1 MCVQFK
7 KQAKEATKGNHWE
20 VVKPL
25 VASLWW
31 SSNINNAI
39 QYWIVVNVEHDD
51 PFSVEPHEKPKDLC
65 WPCSWFIYGEKNT
78 NRKNSETS
86 RRKQKKTKTHSSI
99 LWNDHP
105 LCFIRFGRSA
115 VESSLFFL
123 WKQFSYVR
131 INKFL
136 NIWHWNVK
144 ISFQWIV
151 MHILQY
157 YFWSLYIFNDTRY
170 LIRTSFFLLIFWEIS
185 SVAQL
190 RWIKFSFDS
199 IFFCLTLPQIT
210 HWRERERD
218 KKKPQTLIQL
228 LQYIVCISLDSNFF
242 SACIRIARCDFV
254 QWQRKYNQWTAN
266 SMGCINSSNHHYS
279 FSFARIQCKILPPIE
294 TAYTQLARSRTHSN
308 R

>member
-1 MCVQFK
+1 MAAKPNLLWKQNSQKYTHAHTQILRNLVNLIAEPSRSTYKFHFFFSAHATHTHTHASVRCIHTTNVYLYVRLYSFSSWLWFLVCVQFK

-115 VESSLFFL
+115 VESSIFFL

-185 SVAQL
+185 SV
-190 RWIKFSFDS
+190 I
-199 IFFCLTLPQIT
+199 TL
-210 HWRERERD
+210 
-218 KKKPQTLIQL
+218 
-228 LQYIVCISLDSNFF
+228 N
-242 SACIRIARCDFV
+242 
-254 QWQRKYNQWTAN
+254 
-266 SMGCINSSNHHYS
+266 
-279 FSFARIQCKILPPIE
+279 
-294 TAYTQLARSRTHSN
+294 
-308 R
+308 